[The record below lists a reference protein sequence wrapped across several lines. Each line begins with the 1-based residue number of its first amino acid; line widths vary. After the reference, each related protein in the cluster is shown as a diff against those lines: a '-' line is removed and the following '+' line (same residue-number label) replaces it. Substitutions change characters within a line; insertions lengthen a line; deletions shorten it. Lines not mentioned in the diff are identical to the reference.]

1 MSTLRDAAA
10 DLGIPL
16 SDEQLSLFHAYF
28 ELLVEWNRR
37 VNLTRIT
44 DPQQV
49 AIQHFL
55 DSLTCLL
62 VLPRPIPLRGLRLI
76 DVGSGAGFPGLP
88 LKIVRP
94 ELRLTLAESAGKK
107 TAFLRQVVVTLGLQ
121 EVQVITARAEDLAH
135 DPAHRECYDV
145 AVSRA
150 VAGLATLAEYCLPFL
165 RLGGRMIAAKTAG
178 IADELRAALPAFATL
193 GGELVEARTV
203 ALPGLRVPRLLA
215 VVDKTAPTP
224 AQYPRKAGLPA
235 KHPLTGP

>member
-10 DLGIPL
+10 ELGITL
-16 SDEQLSLFHAYF
+16 GDEELTLFHVYF
-28 ELLVEWNRR
+28 ETLVDWNRR
-37 VNLTRIT
+37 INLTRIT

-62 VLPRPIPLRGLRLI
+62 VFPRPLPPRGLRLI

-94 ELRLTLAESAGKK
+94 ELRVTLLESVGKK
-107 TAFLRQVVVTLGLQ
+107 TAFLAHVVATLGLKH
-121 EVQVITARAEDLAH
+121 VQVINSRAEDLAH
-135 DPAHRECYDV
+135 DPAHRGSYDV
-145 AVSRA
+145 SVSRA

-193 GGELVEARTV
+193 GGELVETRTV
-203 ALPGLRVPRLLA
+203 ALPGLRAPRLLV
-215 VVDKTAPTP
+215 VVDKSARTP
-224 AQYPRKAGLPA
+224 APYPRKAGLPS
-235 KHPLTGP
+235 KHPLAGP